1 MSNKPDENNE
11 SLRQIAE
18 RLSRLNEPSD
28 SLRKIAQ
35 KLQTDNER
43 WQSLASHV
51 AKMPPVIPSIAEL
64 VAART
69 GTIEKEKE
77 LLDRISVLSKE
88 LTETK
93 KKKAEKEGLA
103 AELQQALAEYR
114 KQEEI
119 KYLLGKLAKDAED
132 CIRGNPEF
140 LAEFTP
146 GRSHSAYVM
155 SIDIRSSTELMLNAK
170 TPDDFA
176 EFITQ
181 LCDRL
186 TELVIKNGG
195 VFDKFTGDGVLAFF
209 PDFYSGEDAGLRAL
223 LTASQAISFFAEHY
237 KKHRRCFRVVTA
249 GTGLGVG
256 IDCGTVHFVN
266 IGESLSVVGTPVVYA
281 CRLSAAPA
289 GAIYLNQPAQE
300 DIDSRYKAQTVI
312 RETTLN
318 IKGSGEIVVYD
329 VQMKGMSSPPVE
341 LPWRQ
346 PTNESIA
353 TSG

>member
-1 MSNKPDENNE
+1 MSNTDDEPSE
-11 SLRQIAE
+11 KLHRQIAE
-18 RLSRLNEPSD
+18 QVTVKYQPSD
-28 SLRKIAQ
+28 SLPKIAQ
-35 KLQTDNER
+35 RTLSDRER
-43 WQSLASHV
+43 WKRIVATPAMASSG
-51 AKMPPVIPSIAEL
+51 IPFLAEL
-64 VAART
+64 AAVRT

-77 LLDRISVLSKE
+77 LLDRISALSTE
-88 LTETK
+88 LSETQK
-93 KKKAEKEGLA
+93 KNVEKEGLA
-103 AELQQALAEYR
+103 TELQQALAEYR

-132 CIRGNPEF
+132 CIRGNSDF

-146 GRSHSAYVM
+146 GKAHPAYVM

-170 TPDDFA
+170 TPGDFA

-186 TELVIKNGG
+186 TELVIENGG

-209 PDFYSGEDAGLRAL
+209 PEFYSGEDAGLRAL

-256 IDCGTVHFVN
+256 IDFGTVHLVN
-266 IGESLSVVGTPVVYA
+266 VGESLSVVGTPVVYA

-300 DIDSRYKAQTVI
+300 DIDARYEALTVI
-312 RETTLN
+312 RETILN

-329 VQMKGMSSPPVE
+329 VHMKGKPGVPAE

-346 PTNESIA
+346 PTTKSNA
-353 TSG
+353 T